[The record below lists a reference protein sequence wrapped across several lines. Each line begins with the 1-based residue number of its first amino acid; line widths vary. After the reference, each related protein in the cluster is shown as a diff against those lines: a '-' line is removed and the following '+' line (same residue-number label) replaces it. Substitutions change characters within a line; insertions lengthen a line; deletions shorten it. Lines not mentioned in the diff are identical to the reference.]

1 MYYDFFCNRK
11 ALTPPQWRSWA
22 SEEDAMPSDSSNP
35 FISRDDL
42 LQLIRKEFTSLDPH
56 FGEKRGDLLGALKA
70 PADEVAARQQAG
82 LPAACANQIL
92 LEISWL
98 ANYRDDWDRA
108 KRRLVDLQKAL
119 AQPDK
124 LEPTQDDE
132 GSWGA
137 CCEEWYRKLE
147 PTVDALQEVTDSTPK
162 LKPLRFM
169 EKLQDAQATLDL
181 LYRLQI
187 TDIRN
192 TRKNQRDELGAM
204 QTALSQMIF
213 KDGLRDLLIDRPELG
228 FSISPE
234 LEASYTDY
242 LQQTQHPRTGYWGPW
257 YRFGERLVMVQDLAF
272 TFHVINYRAGN
283 VGKWPLII
291 DSTLEIEKLIY
302 PAGWAP
308 KGGGPYNNH
317 NNYDVAVIFALG
329 WPHMSSSQKA
339 RVRDRLKSML
349 DWCLT
354 TSLDANGFKLDG
366 NSPADAYYYGVRFL
380 DRVGLWDPAKRF
392 WLHRAPALPAGL
404 PPPLDLSVKL
414 LQSFEKLN
422 DKSAESDTVRAILR
436 TAACTSGSAP

>member
-1 MYYDFFCNRK
+1 MTWRSQILSNRVCPGMSFPPARSQSCGSTPHHLLSWPTTGRGERRNRSAARAGQWFAWLSGRGRPPINLLKRVDIYRMYYDFFCNRK

-35 FISRDDL
+35 FINRDDL

-56 FGEKRGDLLGALKA
+56 YGEKRGDLLGALKA

-272 TFHVINYRAGN
+272 TFHVINYRAG
-283 VGKWPLII
+283 
-291 DSTLEIEKLIY
+291 
-302 PAGWAP
+302 
-308 KGGGPYNNH
+308 
-317 NNYDVAVIFALG
+317 
-329 WPHMSSSQKA
+329 
-339 RVRDRLKSML
+339 
-349 DWCLT
+349 
-354 TSLDANGFKLDG
+354 
-366 NSPADAYYYGVRFL
+366 
-380 DRVGLWDPAKRF
+380 
-392 WLHRAPALPAGL
+392 
-404 PPPLDLSVKL
+404 
-414 LQSFEKLN
+414 
-422 DKSAESDTVRAILR
+422 
-436 TAACTSGSAP
+436 